1 MEREIVANAF
11 HHANWGVP
19 ISVYFW
25 LVGSSAGSFVISSLG
40 WVFGIKKYKKISFF
54 ASNLGLAQLMIV
66 PVLLIFDLG
75 KIGKFAH
82 LFPFLGFW
90 HASSPM
96 AWGAILVGLYPIGMI
111 IYSALIYFKNEKWAR
126 IFGLIAV
133 VQAISTHWY
142 TGVVMQ
148 LNPARHPNHTAMAA
162 LLFLIGAFVSGIGL
176 LNLMLWL
183 RDKVVEEKDKLDPE
197 MYFGLAQLMLV
208 GIVLDLFLV
217 FSEFMQMTYGT
228 EEEYHVLELV
238 RTVFYFPV
246 AGVYIFGALIVPL
259 VIFISPFGKTK
270 TGVLVASACTA
281 GGIYGMRIG
290 WVLMSQFSQTF
301 F

>member
-1 MEREIVANAF
+1 VEREIVANAF

-19 ISVYFW
+19 IAVYFW

-40 WVFGIKKYKKISFF
+40 WVFGIKKYKQISFF
-54 ASNLGLAQLMIV
+54 ASNLGLVQLLIV
-66 PVLLIFDLG
+66 PVLLVFDLG
-75 KIGKFAH
+75 KIGKFIN
-82 LFPFLGFW
+82 LFPVVGFW
-90 HASSPM
+90 HGTSPM
-96 AWGAILVGLYPIGMI
+96 AWGAILVGLYPVGMV
-111 IYSALIYFKNEKWAR
+111 IYSYLIYVKNEKWAR

-176 LNLMLWL
+176 LNLCLWI
-183 RDKVVEEKDKLDPE
+183 RDKLVDEKNKLDPQ
-197 MYFGLAQLMLV
+197 MYFGLAQLMLI
-208 GIVLDLFLV
+208 GIVFDLFLV
-217 FSEFMQMTYGT
+217 FSEFMQMNYGT

-238 RTVFYFPV
+238 RSVFYFPV
-246 AGVYIFGALIVPL
+246 VLVYIGGALIVPL

-270 TGVLVASACTA
+270 SGVLIASACTA
-281 GGIYGMRIG
+281 GGIFGMRIG
-290 WVLMSQFSQTF
+290 WVLISQFSQTF